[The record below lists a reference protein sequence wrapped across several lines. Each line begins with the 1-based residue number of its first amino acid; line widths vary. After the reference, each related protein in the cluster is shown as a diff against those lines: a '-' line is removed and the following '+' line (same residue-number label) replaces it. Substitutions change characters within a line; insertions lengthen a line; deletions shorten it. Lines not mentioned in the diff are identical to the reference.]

1 MSQTPM
7 QPQVPLQ
14 IKTPCPKSWDQ
25 LSGGEAKRYCS
36 ECCLHVH
43 NAAQLTRVEAEELV
57 AKSSE
62 RVCMRMQFDESGA
75 PLFRETPAPER
86 RRLRLAGRATRW
98 ALATAAGLLAACH
111 RSESVNPP
119 VDSGRNP
126 GSAQTTTKM
135 GKVAGPELMGDVATP
150 EPPRQL
156 LGEVFVP
163 TPPQPPPETNQPP
176 PSHQ

>member
-1 MSQTPM
+1 MTNRPQE
-7 QPQVPLQ
+7 PQVPLQ

-25 LSGGEAKRYCS
+25 LTGGEAKRYCS

-43 NAAQLTRVEAEELV
+43 NAAQLTRVEAVELV

-62 RVCMRMQFDESGA
+62 RVCMRMQLDESGA
-75 PLFRETPAPER
+75 PVFRDTPTPER
-86 RRLRLAGRATRW
+86 RRLTLAGRATRW
-98 ALATAAGLLAACH
+98 ALTTAAGLLAACH

-119 VDSGRNP
+119 VDSGPNS

-150 EPPRQL
+150 QPPRQM
-156 LGEVFVP
+156 LGEVYVP
-163 TPPQPPPETNQPP
+163 TPPQPPPETIPP
-176 PSHQ
+176 PRSNQ

>member
-25 LSGGEAKRYCS
+25 LTGGEAKRYCS

-43 NAAQLTRVEAEELV
+43 NAAQLTRVEATELV

-62 RVCMRMQFDESGA
+62 RVCMRMQLDESGA
-75 PLFRETPAPER
+75 PIFRDTRVLER
-86 RRLRLAGRATRW
+86 RKPTLAGRATRW

-111 RSESVNPP
+111 RSESVNPT
-119 VDSGRNP
+119 VDTGPNA
-126 GSAQTTTKM
+126 GSAQITTKM
-135 GKVAGPELMGDVATP
+135 GKVAGPELMGDVAAP
-150 EPPRQL
+150 QAPRQL
-156 LGEVFVP
+156 LGEVHVP
-163 TPPQPPPETNQPP
+163 SPPQPPPETNQPP
-176 PSHQ
+176 RQ